1 MGRGALFSAIIL
13 PRTAMQNPEDLEE
26 IQAVLSEAADLLLPL
41 AYASTWPAR
50 LDVIAWLIAIRDSF
64 KNKDGHLH

>member
-1 MGRGALFSAIIL
+1 
-13 PRTAMQNPEDLEE
+13 MQNPEDLEE